1 MCTKAMSSAKK
12 GESKN
17 ALSLLISVF
26 GFGFFHRAK
35 PVSQQAQSACWRQHC
50 GHMLDE
56 KSRRGSKAPRARQK
70 TRTNNQK
77 EKKNED
83 SIMATKTTTKKPATT
98 TAAVKTTAAKPT
110 AAPEPAAVATAAP
123 APAPAPAPK
132 KAPAKKAAP
141 KQEPASPATKVVF
154 EYGDKQVVAKE
165 LLAKAMESFRAAHAD
180 IEIQEMQLYIKADDN
195 CAYIVVNGTE
205 YPEDKV
211 NF

>member
-1 MCTKAMSSAKK
+1 
-12 GESKN
+12 
-17 ALSLLISVF
+17 
-26 GFGFFHRAK
+26 
-35 PVSQQAQSACWRQHC
+35 
-50 GHMLDE
+50 
-56 KSRRGSKAPRARQK
+56 
-70 TRTNNQK
+70 
-77 EKKNED
+77 
-83 SIMATKTTTKKPATT
+83 MATKTTTKKPATT

-141 KQEPASPATKVVF
+141 TQEPASPATKVVF

>member
-1 MCTKAMSSAKK
+1 
-12 GESKN
+12 
-17 ALSLLISVF
+17 
-26 GFGFFHRAK
+26 
-35 PVSQQAQSACWRQHC
+35 
-50 GHMLDE
+50 
-56 KSRRGSKAPRARQK
+56 
-70 TRTNNQK
+70 
-77 EKKNED
+77 
-83 SIMATKTTTKKPATT
+83 MATKTTTKKPATT
-98 TAAVKTTAAKPT
+98 TAAAKTTAAKTT
-110 AAPEPAAVATAAP
+110 AAPEPAATATAAAS

-132 KAPAKKAAP
+132 KAPVKKAAP
-141 KQEPASPATKVVF
+141 KQEPAAPATKVVF